1 MIFRHN
7 MFEAFKDGNLPPTVK
22 DRKELL
28 NTGIVREKCF
38 EALFD
43 QYKNRNQAHDM
54 FHMQDI
60 WHFLIAFHLATE
72 IEEPKSLYIPAL
84 IPDFKERQLKTRME
98 EIRKNKLTLG
108 FFYSFDKCDKVFGL
122 FSKLLSQLASR
133 KHFYMTE
140 HPGIHL
146 REGFSAKIENR
157 KLGMVAAMAGIL
169 KWSDAEQTDKVEF
182 LVAESDCNNLDEKPR
197 FDRHKVL
204 LFQVFRINLVVL

>member
-1 MIFRHN
+1 M
-7 MFEAFKDGNLPPTVK
+7 LK

-28 NTGIVREKCF
+28 NTGIVGKRCF

-43 QYKNRNQAHDM
+43 QYKNRNQAYDM
-54 FHMQDI
+54 FHWHDI

-98 EIRKNKLTLG
+98 EISKNKLTLS
-108 FFYSFDKCDKVFGL
+108 FFYSFDKCEKVFGL
-122 FSKLLSQLASR
+122 FNKLLSQLASK
-133 KHFYMTE
+133 KHFYKMD
-140 HPGIHL
+140 HAGIQL

-157 KLGMVAAMAGIL
+157 KLGVVAAMAGFL

-182 LVAESDCNNLDEKPR
+182 LVAESDCNNLDVNER
-197 FDRHKVL
+197 FGRHKVNMMQKCCFVTL
-204 LFQVFRINLVVL
+204 Y